1 MNEVPKNHAI
11 DCMAQHVKIFH
22 QQDRDGALADFG
34 EPCWRCSH
42 VQSCNHDWLSVMEP
56 LLKKS
61 AVKISVVNAELRK

>member
-1 MNEVPKNHAI
+1 MNRAI
-11 DCMAQHVKIFH
+11 DCMTQHIKIFH

-34 EPCWRCSH
+34 EPCWRCPH
-42 VQSCNHDWLSVMEP
+42 VQSCNHDWLSVMEL